1 MPSAGCRLR
10 PLCTDHNA
18 RAQLVH
24 DEDDHRYNNDD
35 HQSMI
40 ILFFVLFSSRSAA
53 SKTVPAESQAC
64 RDHGA
69 LLSNEGGTFEA
80 KS

>member
-1 MPSAGCRLR
+1 MRMIVG
-10 PLCTDHNA
+10 TIM
-18 RAQLVH
+18 
-24 DEDDHRYNNDD
+24 
-35 HQSMI
+35 MI
-40 ILFFVLFSSRSAA
+40 IDHLVFVLFCGRSAA
-53 SKTVPAESQAC
+53 SKTVPTESQAC

>member
-1 MPSAGCRLR
+1 MRMIIGMIM
-10 PLCTDHNA
+10 
-18 RAQLVH
+18 
-24 DEDDHRYNNDD
+24 
-35 HQSMI
+35 MI
-40 ILFFVLFSSRSAA
+40 ILFFVLFCSRSA
-53 SKTVPAESQAC
+53 VPAESQAC

>member
-1 MPSAGCRLR
+1 M
-10 PLCTDHNA
+10 
-18 RAQLVH
+18 H

-35 HQSMI
+35 H
-40 ILFFVLFSSRSAA
+40 LLFSSRSAA
-53 SKTVPAESQAC
+53 SKTVPTESQAC